1 MIQTSHDQ
9 TIIQC
14 FTRIVLLLQLFNLRY
29 KMMSWILY
37 LLPTNILWKKLSKV
51 VIEEAIF
58 NSFAAKH
65 KVETSDL
72 CWKINHTSMKGFE
85 ISKQFFRCEKDF
97 LSNKYAILNR
107 GLYIYI
113 NKYYPIFKSISLF
126 SRSIFQ
132 KIISIRKVSF
142 QSRLW
147 WRTYGT

>member
-9 TIIQC
+9 TIILC
-14 FTRIVLLLQLFNLRY
+14 VTRKFPLLQLFNLRY
-29 KMMSWILY
+29 QNNVMNFIL
-37 LLPTNILWKKLSKV
+37 PINILWEKLSKV

>member
-1 MIQTSHDQ
+1 
-9 TIIQC
+9 
-14 FTRIVLLLQLFNLRY
+14 
-29 KMMSWILY
+29 MMSWILY

-113 NKYYPIFKSISLF
+113 LINITLFLSPFLCFQGAFFRKLSPYVRLVFKAGYGGARMVHKLIEG
-126 SRSIFQ
+126 
-132 KIISIRKVSF
+132 VS
-142 QSRLW
+142 
-147 WRTYGT
+147 